1 MKKINIKLKVSVI
14 FLILSIIATIYSANV
29 YADSDSSQ
37 VLDNVEYDIQ
47 INSDGSMDVKEL
59 WNIDIEYTNT
69 LFKKF
74 NKNTSKYTEMTNGK
88 VSIIENGI
96 TIPMTN

>member
-1 MKKINIKLKVSVI
+1 MKGEREMKKINIKLKVSVI
-14 FLILSIIATIYSANV
+14 FLMLSIIATIYSANV

-59 WNIDIEYTNT
+59 WDIGY
-69 LFKKF
+69 
-74 NKNTSKYTEMTNGK
+74 
-88 VSIIENGI
+88 
-96 TIPMTN
+96 

>member
-59 WNIDIEYTNT
+59 WDIDIEYTNT

-74 NKNTSKYTEMTNGK
+74 NKSAISEDGA
-88 VSIIENGI
+88 
-96 TIPMTN
+96 

>member
-59 WNIDIEYTNT
+59 WDIDIEYTNT

-74 NKNTSKYTEMTNGK
+74 NID
-88 VSIIENGI
+88 V
-96 TIPMTN
+96 P

>member
-59 WNIDIEYTNT
+59 WDIDIEY
-69 LFKKF
+69 
-74 NKNTSKYTEMTNGK
+74 S
-88 VSIIENGI
+88 
-96 TIPMTN
+96 